1 MPWVRWAGGV
11 VVSLALAAGARAE
24 SKGGLESEI
33 TEVAR
38 QLAKA
43 LASLNQDSV
52 TIGQFSGPP
61 QVASSAG
68 PGIAKL
74 LAEALAA
81 NRIAVRPGAKLGLE
95 GKYQIM
101 GGASDAPAAVRLT
114 AQLVDVTG
122 KVVLNVGKTIRD
134 AGSIALL
141 LGPTGNVGGAR
152 PGTSGDPAAD
162 MLELVT
168 KPHTNI
174 ARSVITPAPNSPYGI
189 ELCVRA
195 GTRYL
200 VRHPVEDSGLAYA
213 PIRRDEVY
221 AVNLI
226 NRSPY
231 AAAVILSIDG
241 LNAFAFSENRE
252 YRHYIV
258 PPMSQHLVRGWH
270 RNNASSDEFLVTSY
284 AQSAAATGNVPS
296 DQVAT
301 GTITATFARA
311 WPEGAEP
318 AAPRAPDPAEP
329 LEAPELPGGIRGQP
343 EEIRTRNLLG
353 TGKGEKVASRFQ
365 EVRHHVGPLRAVV
378 SVRYT
383 KEDPDTEFDVKEA
396 PLDTSPERFAG
407 DWVEVGATVA
417 NVKVLR
423 DVIVTVGEGDVLRLI
438 DGNDEWA
445 EVAVELPNRTER
457 GGWIFRRNLN
467 SIPSR

>member
-1 MPWVRWAGGV
+1 MSWVRWVSAA
-11 VVSLALAAGARAE
+11 VVSLSLATGALAE
-24 SKGGLESEI
+24 SKGGLEAEI
-33 TEVAR
+33 AEVAR

-52 TIGQFSGPP
+52 TVGQFSGPP

-74 LAEALAA
+74 LAESLAE
-81 NRIAVRPGAKLGLE
+81 NRIGVRPAAKLGLE
-95 GKYQIM
+95 GKYQIIA
-101 GGASDAPAAVRLT
+101 GESDTPAAVRLT

-122 KVVLNVGKTIRD
+122 KVVLNVHRVIRD
-134 AGSIALL
+134 AASIALL
-141 LGPTGNVGGAR
+141 LGPTGNVGAAR
-152 PGTSGDPAAD
+152 PGAPGDSAAD
-162 MLELVT
+162 MLDLVT
-168 KPHTNI
+168 KPKTNI
-174 ARSVITPAPNSPYGI
+174 ADSVIAPAPNSPYGI
-189 ELCVRA
+189 ELCVRE
-195 GTRYL
+195 GKRYL
-200 VRHPVEDSGLAYA
+200 VRHPVDDSGLAYA
-213 PIRRDEVY
+213 PLRRDEVY

-226 NRSPY
+226 NRSPH
-231 AAAVILSIDG
+231 AAAVTLSIDG

-258 PPMSQHLVRGWH
+258 PAMSQHLVRGWH

-284 AQSAAATGNVPS
+284 AQSAAATGNLPA

-318 AAPRAPDPAEP
+318 AAPRSPDPAEP
-329 LEAPELPGGIRGQP
+329 PEVPDLPGGIRGQP
-343 EEIRTRNLLG
+343 EEVRTRNLLG
-353 TGKGEKVASRFQ
+353 TGKGAKVASRFH

-383 KEDPDTEFDVKEA
+383 KEDPETEFDVRQA

-407 DWVEVGATVA
+407 DWVEVGATSATVRVA
-417 NVKVLR
+417 G
-423 DVIVTVGEGDVLRLI
+423 DVIATVGEGDVLRLI
-438 DGNDEWA
+438 DGNAEWA

-457 GGWIFRRNLN
+457 SGWIFRPNLN
-467 SIPSR
+467 PIPAR